1 MKNVLWFYGA
11 LFIDYIMGFVF
22 ATLLVFIIPFFMA
35 IIQHIF
41 KIDNLK
47 DFLPYIKYS
56 WFLYLLFCN
65 VFYVSI
71 GCRILKIRYTGNKYL
86 ILLSNLIL
94 LAAWFGAF
102 KNITVLQI
110 LGIIDLICLFIPK
123 INQRLTNYLLKISIA
138 PKEPATA
145 AAAENTE
152 SGN

>member
-1 MKNVLWFYGA
+1 MKNVLWFFGA
-11 LFIDYIMGFVF
+11 LFIDSLVTVLLGLVSGGIFFGIGYLIRFAEIMDLTYV
-22 ATLLVFIIPFFMA
+22 VMI
-35 IIQHIF
+35 
-41 KIDNLK
+41 
-47 DFLPYIKYS
+47 
-56 WFLYLLFCN
+56 LYLLFCN

-71 GCRILKIRYTGNKYL
+71 GYRILKIRYIGNKYL